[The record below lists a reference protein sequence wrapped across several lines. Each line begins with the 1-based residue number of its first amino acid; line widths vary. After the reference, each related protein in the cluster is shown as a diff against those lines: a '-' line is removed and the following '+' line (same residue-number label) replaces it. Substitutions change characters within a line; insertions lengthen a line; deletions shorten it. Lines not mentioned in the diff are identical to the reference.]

1 MNRLLQNFLSIFIVR
16 GDLTVRSASGAI
28 FRCGDGSGPRVKVAF
43 RDAAAEM
50 RLLRDPTLGFGELY
64 MDEGV
69 VIEEGTL
76 VQALELAL
84 SNLDPAH
91 ASTWIRTLDRLRFA
105 LRRFHQS
112 NDTRRARNNVAHHY
126 DLGNSLYELFLDSDM
141 QYSCAY
147 FEHPQQELEDA
158 QLAKKRH
165 IAAKLLVEPG
175 HEVLDIGSGWGG
187 MAIYLARICGARA
200 TGVTLSTEQL
210 ERARQR
216 AALSPAPEHIEFRLE
231 DYRNTQGT
239 FDRIVSVGMLEHVGA
254 PNFDAYFARVAKL
267 LKRDGAAL
275 IHTIGRPEGPGV
287 TNAWIAKHIFP
298 GGYIPALSELAP
310 AIERSGLLIAD
321 IEVLRLHYAETLKA
335 WRERFLARRAEAA
348 AMYDERF
355 CRMWEFYL
363 AACEAGFRLGQ
374 QVVYQ
379 FLLVHQVDALP
390 ITRGYIAQDE
400 FRLRK
405 LEAGGGWRERNK
417 LAGE

>member
-1 MNRLLQNFLSIFIVR
+1 MDGLIHGFLTSFIVR
-16 GDLTVRSASGAI
+16 GDLIVQSASGAV
-28 FRCGDGSGPRVKVAF
+28 FRCGNGAGPRVRITF

-50 RLLRDPTLGFGELY
+50 RLLRDPTLAFGELY
-64 MDEGV
+64 MGDAIL
-69 VIEEGTL
+69 IEEGTL
-76 VQALELAL
+76 VDALEIAL

-91 ASTWIRTLDRLRFA
+91 SSTWIRTLERLRFA
-105 LRRFHQS
+105 LRRRHQR
-112 NDTRRARNNVAHHY
+112 NDARAARNNVAHHY
-126 DLGNSLYELFLDSDM
+126 DLGNSLYELFLDPDM

-147 FEHPQQELEDA
+147 FEHPRQSLEDA

-165 IAAKLLVEPG
+165 IAAKLLIGPG
-175 HEVLDIGSGWGG
+175 HDVLDIGSGWGG
-187 MAIYLARICGARA
+187 MAIYLARVCGARA
-200 TGVTLSTEQL
+200 TGVTLSQMQL
-210 ERARQR
+210 ERARER
-216 AALSPAPEHIEFRLE
+216 AATIRAAGHVEFRLE
-231 DYRNTQGT
+231 DYRDTQGS

-254 PNFDAYFARVAKL
+254 PNFDAYFARVAQL

-275 IHTIGRPEGPGV
+275 IHTIGRPEGPGI
-287 TNAWIAKHIFP
+287 TNPWIAKYIFP

-321 IEVLRLHYAETLKA
+321 IEVLRLHYADTLKA
-335 WRERFLARRAEAA
+335 WRERFMERRDEAA

-379 FLLVHQVDALP
+379 FLLTHTVDALP
-390 ITRGYIAQDE
+390 TTRNYIAEDE
-400 FRLRK
+400 FRLRR
-405 LEAGGGWRERNK
+405 LEAGGGWRQPGT